1 MFCQKIIDL
10 GFIDPNIT
18 IFYFGLELMQ
28 GFFIVILGNP
38 GIYTVIPT
46 VKATNKVVSIHISI
60 GHQSPAVQ
68 AATVKDGY
76 GTIISYDDQIQS
88 IVLVM
93 YRLFCRE
100 IMVI

>member
-46 VKATNKVVSIHISI
+46 VKTTNKVVPIHISI

-68 AATVKDGY
+68 AATVKDRY
-76 GTIISYDDQIQS
+76 GIIIFYNDEVQS
-88 IVLVM
+88 IDLVM
-93 YRLFCRE
+93 YRLFFRE
-100 IMVI
+100 IMII